1 MPMNISLLTQRRGT
15 GAGSL
20 IRIQSPAMCT
30 DRRDFLRAS
39 AGLAGA
45 ALVGN
50 RFAFADSESVD
61 RVQQRQQVPDLIQR
75 LRKMTAGIVPISD
88 DERKARIAKAQ
99 RLMTEQ
105 KIDAIYLEPGS
116 SMFYFTGMRWGTSE
130 RMFALVIPQ
139 RGELAWICPK
149 FEEERAR
156 ELIKF
161 GNDVRTWEEDD
172 SPYRRVAQVFR
183 DRGIRLGRIGIEERV
198 RFFLF
203 DGIRQAAP
211 RLEFVSATPITA
223 GCRMFKSPAELAL
236 MQKANDLTIVA
247 YRATWATMRDG
258 MPQDEFANNC
268 ATAFRNLGVQG
279 GVFCSFGKYTAFPH
293 GSSTPQTLE
302 EGDVVLMDGGC
313 TVEGY
318 QSDITR
324 TFVFGKP
331 TQRQREIWELEHKSQ
346 DAGFAAAQIGAPCEV
361 VDAAARKVITDA
373 GFGPDYKVPGLPHRT
388 GHGIGLDGHEWTN
401 FVRGNK
407 TPIQPGM
414 CFSDEPTIVIYGEFG
429 IRLED
434 CLYITEKGPK
444 FFTSQSPSIDKP
456 FG

>member
-1 MPMNISLLTQRRGT
+1 
-15 GAGSL
+15 
-20 IRIQSPAMCT
+20 
-30 DRRDFLRAS
+30 LRLS
-39 AGLAGA
+39 AGIAGA
-45 ALVGN
+45 TLLGGKVS
-50 RFAFADSESVD
+50 FAATEDADAF
-61 RVQQRQQVPDLIQR
+61 QQRQDVPEAIQK
-75 LRKMTAGIVPISD
+75 LRRMTAGVVPITD
-88 DERKARIAKAQ
+88 GERRARIAKAQ
-99 RLMTEQ
+99 RLMAQ
-105 KIDAIYLEPGS
+105 HKIDAIYLEPGS
-116 SMFYFTGMRWGTSE
+116 SMTYFTGMRWGTSE

-139 RGELAWICPK
+139 HGELAWVCPK

-161 GNDVRTWEEDD
+161 GKDIRTWEEDE
-172 SPYRRVAQVFR
+172 SPYRRVAQIFR
-183 DRGIRLGRIGIEERV
+183 DRGIRTGRIGMEERV

-203 DGIRQAAP
+203 DGIRQEAP
-211 RLEFVSATPITA
+211 RLEFVSATPVTA
-223 GCRMFKSPAELAL
+223 GCRMIKSPAEIAL

-247 YRATWATMRDG
+247 YRATWASMRDG
-258 MPQDEFANNC
+258 MSQDEFAGNC

-279 GVFCSFGKYTAFPH
+279 GVFCSFGKFTAFPH
-293 GSSTPQTLE
+293 GSSTPQTLS

-313 TVEGY
+313 SVEGY

-324 TFVFGKP
+324 TFIFGKP
-331 TQRQREIWELEHKSQ
+331 TQRQREIWNLERKSQ
-346 DAGFAAAQIGAPCEV
+346 DAGFAAAKVGAPGEA

-373 GFGPDYKVPGLPHRT
+373 GFGPDYKTPGLPHRT

-434 CLYITEKGPK
+434 CLYITEKGPR
-444 FFTSQSPSIDKP
+444 FFSNQSPSIDKP

>member
-1 MPMNISLLTQRRGT
+1 
-15 GAGSL
+15 
-20 IRIQSPAMCT
+20 MCT

-39 AGLAGA
+39 GLAA
-45 ALVGN
+45 ATLLGG
-50 RFAFADSESVD
+50 RLALAHTDEADSF
-61 RVQQRQQVPDLIQR
+61 QQDVPNNIQR
-75 LRKMTAGIVPISD
+75 LRRMTAGIVPITA
-88 DERKARIAKAQ
+88 DERRSRIAKAQ
-99 RLMTEQ
+99 RLMGQ
-105 KIDAIYLEPGS
+105 HKIDAIYIESGS
-116 SMFYFTGMRWGTSE
+116 SMFYFTGVRWGLSE
-130 RMFALVIPQ
+130 RMFAVVIPQ
-139 RGELAWICPK
+139 RGELAWVCPK

-161 GNDVRTWEEDD
+161 GTDIRTWEEDE
-172 SPYRRVAQVFR
+172 SPYLRVAQILR
-183 DRGIRLGRIGIEERV
+183 DRGLRTSRIGVEEQV
-198 RFFLF
+198 RFFVV
-203 DGIRQAAP
+203 DGIRQVAP
-211 RLEFVSATPITA
+211 SVNFVSATPVTA
-223 GCRMFKSPAELAL
+223 GCRMFKSPAEIAL
-236 MQKANDLTIVA
+236 MQKANDITIVA
-247 YRATWATMRDG
+247 YRATWASMRDG
-258 MPQDEFANNC
+258 MPQGEFASNC

-279 GVFCSFGKYTAFPH
+279 GIFVSFGKYTAFPH
-293 GSSTPQTLE
+293 GSSTPQTLT

-313 TVEGY
+313 SVEGY

-331 TQRQREIWELEHKSQ
+331 TQRQRDIWDLERRSQ
-346 DAGFAAAQIGAPCEV
+346 DAGFAAAKVGVPCEA
-361 VDAAARKVITDA
+361 VDAAARKVLTDA

-434 CLYITEKGPK
+434 CLYITPNGPK

>member
-1 MPMNISLLTQRRGT
+1 MRL
-15 GAGSL
+15 
-20 IRIQSPAMCT
+20 
-30 DRRDFLRAS
+30 S
-39 AGLAGA
+39 AGIAGA
-45 ALVGN
+45 TLLGGRVS
-50 RFAFADSESVD
+50 FAATEDADAI
-61 RVQQRQQVPDLIQR
+61 QQRQDTPEAIQK
-75 LRKMTAGIVPISD
+75 LRRMTAGVVPITD
-88 DERKARIAKAQ
+88 GERRARIAKAQ
-99 RLMTEQ
+99 RLMAQ
-105 KIDAIYLEPGS
+105 HKIDAIYLEPGS
-116 SMFYFTGMRWGTSE
+116 SMSYFTGMRWGTSE

-139 RGELAWICPK
+139 RGELAWVCPK

-161 GNDVRTWEEDD
+161 GKDVRTWEEDE
-172 SPYRRVAQVFR
+172 SPYRRVAQIFR
-183 DRGIRLGRIGIEERV
+183 DRGIRTGQIGMEERV

-203 DGIRQAAP
+203 DGIRQEAP
-211 RLEFVSATPITA
+211 RLEFVSATPVTA
-223 GCRMFKSPAELAL
+223 GCRMIKSPAEIAL

-247 YRATWATMRDG
+247 YRATWASMRDG
-258 MPQDEFANNC
+258 MSQDEFAGNC

-279 GVFCSFGKYTAFPH
+279 GVFCSFGKFTAFPH
-293 GSSTPQTLE
+293 GSSTPQTLS

-313 TVEGY
+313 SVEGY

-324 TFVFGKP
+324 TFIFGKP
-331 TQRQREIWELEHKSQ
+331 TQRQREIWNLERKSQ
-346 DAGFAAAQIGAPCEV
+346 DAGFAAAKVGAPCEA

-373 GFGPDYKVPGLPHRT
+373 GFGPDYKTPGLPHRT

-434 CLYITEKGPK
+434 CLYITEKGPR
-444 FFTSQSPSIDKP
+444 FFTNQSPSIDKP